1 MIVEQKIIVTIGS
14 QTSIVSLHGNNQ
26 IKEKIYIET
35 LNDESKKQLKEFFSK
50 NKISEIFII
59 LDGIDQIYKKKSY
72 PTMQKGDVLHLIKR
86 EITNDPDKDAI
97 KNFLLFEK
105 KKIKK
110 IPPKQ
115 QNGKIKEKI
124 EKSWDCMFISFSN
137 SEFLTNWIEFL
148 LSMPNHLRGIY
159 MLSVEAF
166 ELSTA
171 IIKQKNKE
179 IDKQPGKNKKDE
191 KKQPNKGHKEQQ
203 ENLEEA
209 NGINKQVDKKLLKKE
224 EELKLY
230 CFIVK
235 SKVSGT
241 RQIVFSENGIVFTR
255 AVSYE
260 KDKNDFAEKYYQ
272 DIFSTFDYLK
282 RIYPEL
288 QIEQLEIVNIL
299 SKEHNEKIK
308 NSNNE
313 LAISSFTP
321 AGFSEIFCY
330 KNLIEEDE
338 ENSDLLIAQIFS
350 KSKPILKFSTPKI
363 LATDRLFLILK
374 SFYYINLVG
383 LVAILL
389 SLVIVILFEKS
400 MLDLVE
406 EATQKKE
413 LAFKKLS
420 KVKKNTFNGDE
431 IIENNEPVSID
442 RISDFGK
449 FEEYLKTDYE
459 NFEKFYKDLKFLK
472 KFDATLEGF
481 SYNSPTIDIKTPKSN
496 NEYKIVF
503 FGKMLNRNGDIEQL
517 FSSFDALT
525 AEVKNN
531 FANHK
536 VKYVELPRDIDFAKK
551 YYDTKIQFS
560 IQKN

>member
-14 QTSIVSLHGNNQ
+14 QTSIVSLHSNNE

-59 LDGIDQIYKKKSY
+59 LDGIDQMYKKKSY
-72 PTMQKGDVLHLIKR
+72 PAIHKGDVLHLIKR
-86 EITNDPDKDAI
+86 EITNDPDKDSI

-110 IPPKQ
+110 IPPNQ

-124 EKSWDCMFISFSN
+124 EKSWDCMFISFLN
-137 SEFLTNWIEFL
+137 SELLTSWIEFL
-148 LSMPNHLRGIY
+148 LSMPNNLRGIY
-159 MLSVEAF
+159 TLSVEAF

-171 IIKQKNKE
+171 IIKQLE
-179 IDKQPGKNKKDE
+179 KNKKDK
-191 KKQPNKGHKEQQ
+191 KKQPNKDNKERQ

-209 NGINKQVDKKLLKKE
+209 NGINKQVDKKILKKE

-230 CFIVK
+230 CFVIK
-235 SKVSGT
+235 SKVSGA
-241 RQIVFSENGIVFTR
+241 RQIVFSKNGIVFTR
-255 AVSYE
+255 AVNYE
-260 KDKNDFAEKYYQ
+260 KDKNDFAERYYQ
-272 DIFSTFDYLK
+272 DIFSTFEYLK

-288 QIEQLEIVNIL
+288 QIEQLEIINIL

-308 NSNNE
+308 NSNTE
-313 LAISSFTP
+313 LAISNFTP
-321 AGFSEIFCY
+321 AGFSKLLGY

-363 LATDRLFLILK
+363 LEANRLFLILK
-374 SFYYINLVG
+374 SFYYINLLG
-383 LVAILL
+383 LLAILL
-389 SLVIVILFEKS
+389 SLVIAILFEKS
-400 MLDLVE
+400 MLDLAE

-420 KVKKNTFNGDE
+420 TVKKNTFNGDE

-459 NFEKFYKDLKFLK
+459 NFEKFYKDLRFLK

-536 VKYVELPRDIDFAKK
+536 VKYVELPRDIDFTKK

>member
-1 MIVEQKIIVTIGS
+1 MIVEQKFIVTIGN
-14 QTSIVSLHGNNQ
+14 QCSIVSLHGNNQ
-26 IKEKIYIET
+26 IKEKISIET
-35 LNDESKKQLKEFFSK
+35 LNDENKKQLKELFSK
-50 NKISEIFII
+50 NKVSEIFII

-72 PTMQKGDVLHLIKR
+72 PAMQKGDVLHLIKR
-86 EITNDPDKDAI
+86 EIASDPDKDSI
-97 KNFLLFEK
+97 KKFLLFEQ

-115 QNGKIKEKI
+115 QNGKVKEKI
-124 EKSWDCMFISFSN
+124 EKNWDCMFISFSN
-137 SEFLTNWIEFL
+137 SELLTNWIEFL

-159 MLSVEAF
+159 MLPVEAF
-166 ELSTA
+166 GLSTA
-171 IIKQKNKE
+171 LIKQQKKE
-179 IDKQPGKNKKDE
+179 IEKKLEKNKKDE
-191 KKQPNKGHKEQQ
+191 KKQLSKENKEQQ
-203 ENLEEA
+203 EKPEESEE
-209 NGINKQVDKKLLKKE
+209 GNKKADKKPLKE
-224 EELKLY
+224 EEKLKLY
-230 CFIVK
+230 CFIIK

-241 RQIVFSENGIVFTR
+241 RQIVFSKNGIIFTR
-255 AVSYE
+255 VVNYE
-260 KDKNDFAEKYYQ
+260 KDKSDFAEKYYQ
-272 DIFSTFDYLK
+272 DIFSTFEYLK

-288 QIEQLEIVNIL
+288 QIEQLEIVNLL

-308 NSNNE
+308 NSNSE
-313 LAISSFTP
+313 LAISNFTP
-321 AGFSEIFCY
+321 TSFSELFGY
-330 KNLIEEDE
+330 KNLIEENE
-338 ENSDLLIAQIFS
+338 EDSDLLIAQIFS

-374 SFYYINLVG
+374 GFYYTNLVG

-389 SLVIVILFEKS
+389 SLVMVILLEKS
-400 MLDLVE
+400 MLDLAE

-420 KVKKNTFNGDE
+420 RVKKNTFNGDE

-449 FEEYLKTDYE
+449 FEEYLKTDHE

-481 SYNSPTIDIKTPKSN
+481 SYNSPTIDVKTPKSN

-551 YYDTKIQFS
+551 YYETKIQFS

>member
-14 QTSIVSLHGNNQ
+14 QTSIVSLHSNNE

-59 LDGIDQIYKKKSY
+59 LDGIDQMYKKKSY
-72 PTMQKGDVLHLIKR
+72 PAIHKGDVLHLIKR
-86 EITNDPDKDAI
+86 EITNDPDKDSI

-110 IPPKQ
+110 IPPNQ

-137 SEFLTNWIEFL
+137 SELLTNWIEFL

-159 MLSVEAF
+159 TLSVEAF

-171 IIKQKNKE
+171 IIKQLE
-179 IDKQPGKNKKDE
+179 KNKKDK
-191 KKQPNKGHKEQQ
+191 KKQPNKDNKERQ

-209 NGINKQVDKKLLKKE
+209 NGINKQVDKKILKKE

-230 CFIVK
+230 CFVIK
-235 SKVSGT
+235 SKVSGA
-241 RQIVFSENGIVFTR
+241 RQIVFSKNGIVFTR
-255 AVSYE
+255 AVNYE
-260 KDKNDFAEKYYQ
+260 KDKNDFAERYYQ
-272 DIFSTFDYLK
+272 DIFSTFEYLK

-288 QIEQLEIVNIL
+288 QIEQLEIINIL

-308 NSNNE
+308 NSNTE
-313 LAISSFTP
+313 LAISNFTP
-321 AGFSEIFCY
+321 AGFSKLLGY

-363 LATDRLFLILK
+363 LEANRLFLILK
-374 SFYYINLVG
+374 SFYYINFLG
-383 LVAILL
+383 LLAILL
-389 SLVIVILFEKS
+389 SLVIAMLFEKS
-400 MLDLVE
+400 MLDLAE

-420 KVKKNTFNGDE
+420 TVKKNTFNGDE

-459 NFEKFYKDLKFLK
+459 NFEKFYKDLRFLK

-536 VKYVELPRDIDFAKK
+536 VKYVELPRDIDFTKK

>member
-14 QTSIVSLHGNNQ
+14 QISIVSLHSNNQ

-86 EITNDPDKDAI
+86 EIANDPDKDSI

-137 SEFLTNWIEFL
+137 SELLTSWIEFL
-148 LSMPNHLRGIY
+148 LSMPTHLCGIY
-159 MLSVEAF
+159 SLSVEAF

-171 IIKQKNKE
+171 IIKQQNKE
-179 IDKQPGKNKKDE
+179 IDKQQEKNKKDE
-191 KKQPNKGHKEQQ
+191 KKQPNKDNKEQQ
-203 ENLEEA
+203 ENPEEA
-209 NGINKQVDKKLLKKE
+209 NGINQQAEKKSLKQE
-224 EELKLY
+224 EELKLH
-230 CFIVK
+230 CFVIK

-241 RQIVFSENGIVFTR
+241 KQIVFSKNGIVFTR

-272 DIFSTFDYLK
+272 DIFSTFEYLK

-288 QIEQLEIVNIL
+288 EIEQLEIVNIL

-308 NSNNE
+308 NSNTE
-313 LAISSFTP
+313 LAISNFTP
-321 AGFSEIFCY
+321 AGFSELFGY

-363 LATDRLFLILK
+363 LVKDSIFLILQ
-374 SFYYINLVG
+374 SF
-383 LVAILL
+383 
-389 SLVIVILFEKS
+389 
-400 MLDLVE
+400 
-406 EATQKKE
+406 
-413 LAFKKLS
+413 
-420 KVKKNTFNGDE
+420 
-431 IIENNEPVSID
+431 
-442 RISDFGK
+442 
-449 FEEYLKTDYE
+449 
-459 NFEKFYKDLKFLK
+459 
-472 KFDATLEGF
+472 
-481 SYNSPTIDIKTPKSN
+481 
-496 NEYKIVF
+496 
-503 FGKMLNRNGDIEQL
+503 
-517 FSSFDALT
+517 
-525 AEVKNN
+525 
-531 FANHK
+531 
-536 VKYVELPRDIDFAKK
+536 
-551 YYDTKIQFS
+551 
-560 IQKN
+560 